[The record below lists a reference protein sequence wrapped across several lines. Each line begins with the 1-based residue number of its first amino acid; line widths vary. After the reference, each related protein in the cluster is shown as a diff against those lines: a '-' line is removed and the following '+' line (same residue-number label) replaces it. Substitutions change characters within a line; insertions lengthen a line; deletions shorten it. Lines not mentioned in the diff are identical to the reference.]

1 MRNQFRI
8 VEKKTGAIMYFES
21 IEGANKAKMVE
32 RCNKFLSRHT
42 ITTDKEMVVEFSK
55 LDWNSKDNNH
65 IGYSDYVHPWK
76 CTTVVSLKRMADGRH
91 YEIGEHL
98 AGRKLNP
105 ESKAKGGTFGEMMIE
120 MGI

>member
-1 MRNQFRI
+1 
-8 VEKKTGAIMYFES
+8 MYFES

-55 LDWNSKDNNH
+55 LDWDNKYYKN

-76 CTTVVSLKRMADGRH
+76 CTTVVALKKMADGRH
-91 YEIGEHL
+91 YEIGELL

-105 ESKAKGGTFGEMMIE
+105 ESKAKGGALGEMMIE